1 MSYPVAYYPAD
12 WLDFDWYAAK
22 WEVSALTM
30 VQQSAGTFIS
40 WHAYWLQP
48 ARVE

>member
-12 WLDFDWYAAK
+12 WLDFDWHSAK
-22 WEVSALTM
+22 WEVSASAM
-30 VQQSAGTFIS
+30 VRLSAGGFIS

>member
-12 WLDFDWYAAK
+12 WLEFDWHSAK
-22 WEVSALTM
+22 WEVSL
-30 VQQSAGTFIS
+30 VLLLVGGFIG